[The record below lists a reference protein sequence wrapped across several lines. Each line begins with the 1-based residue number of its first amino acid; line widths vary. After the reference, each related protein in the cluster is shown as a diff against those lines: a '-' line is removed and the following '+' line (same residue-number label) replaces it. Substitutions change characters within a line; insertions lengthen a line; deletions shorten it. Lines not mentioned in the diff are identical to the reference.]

1 MYKPKNKKVK
11 TASPNKRLRG
21 ILIAVIVV
29 FLIIIFRIGWL
40 QFVEGASLKEMM
52 YDQLITSEILTPKR
66 GSIYDSTGKTLAISA
81 QVDTVSVDPR
91 KFIQT
96 DEDGDVDEFKTKAYR
111 EKIAKSFSDI
121 FELDYEETLN
131 KISTDSSF
139 VVIAKK
145 VEKDKIDRLREWM
158 EKEEVYS
165 GISIDEDTKRY
176 YPYNNLASS
185 LIGFCNDDNQGS
197 EGLEYYWNST
207 LTGTDGK
214 IVTSQDA
221 LRDYIPDENQT
232 YIAPQN
238 GSDLTLTIDAK
249 IQSIAEK
256 YLKQGCIENEA
267 SRGGNVIIM
276 DPNTGDILA
285 MATYPDYNL
294 NDPYTPTHIDSKEWN
309 KMSSEDQTNTLYS
322 LYKNRAISDTYEPG
336 SVFKIITSAVA
347 LEEDLA
353 TTDTANAYKCTGVY
367 NVSGVNI
374 SCSHGAV
381 HGNLSLR
388 QALEKSCNAAFM
400 QIGQKIGAKT
410 LYSYYD
416 AFGFFDKT
424 NFASVGEASSNFWN
438 LSDVGPIELA
448 TMSFGQRFNIT
459 PIQMI
464 TAVSAVANGGNLMQP
479 RIVKEIKDTSTGA
492 VQTVEPVT
500 VRQVISKETSEKM
513 LDMLESVVTDGTGK
527 YAQVKG
533 YSIAGKTGTSEPS
546 PGAED
551 QGNVASFAAISP
563 VESPQLVVLVTIYGP
578 QGDNNDGSTVAAPIA
593 AQILNEVLPYM
604 QVPTDST
611 YSSNTEK
618 ITLPDVTNK
627 TVGEAKKILEEAGFT
642 VSTNGSDE
650 DVITEQMPRKGT
662 SLIENSIIKLYTSED
677 ETKVSVTVPDLKMK
691 TISQAKQLLKE
702 KNLNIDIKGSS
713 GVILTQDPISGT
725 SVEEGSIITVTLQ
738 EQ

>member
-91 KFIQT
+91 KFVQT

-145 VEKDKIDRLREWM
+145 VEKDKIDRLKEWM

-238 GSDLTLTIDAK
+238 GSDLTLTIDAN

-438 LSDVGPIELA
+438 SSDVGPIELA

>member
-66 GSIYDSTGKTLAISA
+66 GTIYDSTGKTLAISA

-238 GSDLTLTIDAK
+238 GSDLTLTIDAN

-367 NVSGVNI
+367 NVSGINI

-662 SLIENSIIKLYTSED
+662 SLIENSTIKLYTSED

>member
-1 MYKPKNKKVK
+1 MHKPKSKKIK

-21 ILIAVIVV
+21 ILIAVIIV

-40 QFVEGASLKEMM
+40 QFVEGAFLKEKM
-52 YDQLITSEILTPKR
+52 YDQLVKSEVLTPKR
-66 GSIYDSTGKTLAISA
+66 GTIYDSTGKTLAISA
-81 QVDTVSVDPR
+81 QVDTVNVNPKS
-91 KFIQT
+91 FIQK
-96 DEDGDVDEFKTKAYR
+96 DEDGNVDEFKTKAYR
-111 EKIAKSFSDI
+111 EKIAQSLSDI
-121 FELDYEETLN
+121 FELEYEDTLN
-131 KISTDSSF
+131 KISSDSSF

-145 VEKDKIDRLREWM
+145 VEKDKIDRLKEWM
-158 EKEEVYS
+158 EKEEVYA
-165 GISIDEDTKRY
+165 GINIDEDTKRY

-207 LTGTDGK
+207 LTGTDGR
-214 IVTSQDA
+214 IVTSTDA
-221 LRDYIPDENQT
+221 VSGLIPDENQT

-238 GSDLTLTIDAK
+238 GSDLTLTIDAN

-276 DPNTGDILA
+276 DPNNGDILA

-294 NDPYTPTHIDSKEWN
+294 NDPYTPTHIDSKEWS
-309 KMSSEDQTNTLYS
+309 KLSSDAQANTLYS

-353 TTDTANAYKCTGVY
+353 TTDTANSYKCTGVY
-367 NVSGVNI
+367 NVSGINI

-381 HGNLSLR
+381 HGNLTLR
-388 QALEKSCNAAFM
+388 QALQKSCNAAFM
-400 QIGQKIGAKT
+400 QIGQQVGAKT
-410 LYSYYD
+410 LYNYYD

-438 LSDVGPIELA
+438 LSDVGPVELA

-464 TAVSAVANGGNLMQP
+464 TAISAVANGGNLMQP
-479 RIVKEIKDTSTGA
+479 RIVKEITDTSTGA
-492 VQTVEPVT
+492 VQTIEPVT

-513 LDMLESVVTDGTGK
+513 LDMLESVVTDGTGR

-546 PGAED
+546 PGAEEE
-551 QGNVASFAAISP
+551 GNVASFAAISP

-578 QGDNNDGSTVAAPIA
+578 EGANNDGTFVAGPIA
-593 AQILNEVLPYM
+593 GQILNEVLPYM

-611 YSSNTEK
+611 YSANTEK

-627 TVGEAKKILEEAGFT
+627 TVGEAKKILEEAGFK
-642 VSTNGSDE
+642 VSTDGSDE
-650 DVITEQMPRKGT
+650 EIITEQVPKKGT
-662 SLIENSIIKLYTSED
+662 SLIKDSIIKLYTSED

-691 TISQAKQLLKE
+691 TLSQAKQLLRE

-713 GVILTQDPISGT
+713 GVILTQDPINGT
-725 SVEEGSIITVTLQ
+725 SVEEGSVITVTLQ

>member
-52 YDQLITSEILTPKR
+52 YDQLVTSEILTPKR

-238 GSDLTLTIDAK
+238 GSDLTLTIDAN

>member
-238 GSDLTLTIDAK
+238 GSDLTLTIDAN

-367 NVSGVNI
+367 NVSGINI

-642 VSTNGSDE
+642 VSTSGSDE

>member
-91 KFIQT
+91 KFVQT

-238 GSDLTLTIDAK
+238 GSDLTLTIDAN

-367 NVSGVNI
+367 NVSGINI

-533 YSIAGKTGTSEPS
+533 YSIAGKTGTSERS

>member
-145 VEKDKIDRLREWM
+145 VEKDKIDRLKEWM

-238 GSDLTLTIDAK
+238 GSDLTLTIDAN

-367 NVSGVNI
+367 NVSGINI

>member
-91 KFIQT
+91 KFVQT

-111 EKIAKSFSDI
+111 EKISKSFSDI

-145 VEKDKIDRLREWM
+145 VEKDKIDRLKEWM

-238 GSDLTLTIDAK
+238 GSDLTLTIDAN

-353 TTDTANAYKCTGVY
+353 TTDTANSYKCTGVY

>member
-91 KFIQT
+91 KFVQT

-238 GSDLTLTIDAK
+238 GSDLTLTIDAN

-367 NVSGVNI
+367 NVSGINI

>member
-66 GSIYDSTGKTLAISA
+66 GTIYDSTGKTLAISA

-91 KFIQT
+91 KFVQT

-238 GSDLTLTIDAK
+238 GSDLTLTIDAN

-267 SRGGNVIIM
+267 SRGGNVIII

-294 NDPYTPTHIDSKEWN
+294 NNPYTPTHIDSKEWN

-367 NVSGVNI
+367 NVSGINI

-492 VQTVEPVT
+492 VKTVEPVT

>member
-11 TASPNKRLRG
+11 IASPNKRLRG

-91 KFIQT
+91 KFVQT

-238 GSDLTLTIDAK
+238 GSDLTLTIDAN

-424 NFASVGEASSNFWN
+424 NFASVGEASSNFWK

>member
-91 KFIQT
+91 KFVQT

-238 GSDLTLTIDAK
+238 GSDLTLTIDAN

-294 NDPYTPTHIDSKEWN
+294 NAPYTPTHIDSKEWN

-438 LSDVGPIELA
+438 SSDVGPIELA

>member
-66 GSIYDSTGKTLAISA
+66 GTIYDSTGKTLAISA

-91 KFIQT
+91 KFVQT

-238 GSDLTLTIDAK
+238 GSDLTLTIDAN

-618 ITLPDVTNK
+618 ITLSDVTNK

>member
-91 KFIQT
+91 KFVQT

-111 EKIAKSFSDI
+111 EKIAKSFSDT

-238 GSDLTLTIDAK
+238 GSDLTLTIDAN

-367 NVSGVNI
+367 NVSGINI

>member
-11 TASPNKRLRG
+11 AASTNKRLRG
-21 ILIAVIVV
+21 ILIAVIVI

-40 QFVEGASLKEMM
+40 QFIEGSELKEMM
-52 YDQLITSEILTPKR
+52 YDQLIKSEILTPKR
-66 GSIYDSTGKTLAISA
+66 GTIYDSTGKTLAISA
-81 QVDTVSVDPR
+81 QVDTVSVTPSS
-91 KFIQT
+91 FIQK
-96 DEDGDVDEFKTKAYR
+96 DEDGNIDDFKTKAYR
-111 EKIAKSFSDI
+111 EKVAKSLSDI
-121 FELDYEETLN
+121 FELEYEDTLN
-131 KISTDSSF
+131 KISSDNSF
-139 VVIAKK
+139 VIIAKK
-145 VEKDKIDRLREWM
+145 VEKDKVDRLREWM
-158 EKEEVYS
+158 KKEEIYT
-165 GISIDEDTKRY
+165 GINIDEDTKRY
-176 YPYNNLASS
+176 YPYDNLASS

-207 LTGTDGK
+207 LTGTSGR
-214 IVTSQDA
+214 IVTSTDA
-221 LRDYIPDENQT
+221 ISGLIPDENQT

-238 GSDLTLTIDAK
+238 GSDLTLTIDAN

-294 NDPYTPTHIDSKEWN
+294 NSPYTPTHIDSKEWN
-309 KMSSEDQTNTLYS
+309 KLSSEAQSNTLYS
-322 LYKNRAISDTYEPG
+322 LYKNREISDTYEPG

-353 TTDTANAYKCTGVY
+353 TTDGANSYKCTGVY
-367 NVSGVNI
+367 NVSGINI

-388 QALEKSCNAAFM
+388 QALQKSCNAAFM
-400 QIGQKIGAKT
+400 QIGQKVGVKT
-410 LYSYYD
+410 LYQYYD

-438 LSDVGPIELA
+438 INDVGPIELA

-464 TAVSAVANGGNLMQP
+464 TAVSAVANCGNLMQP
-479 RIVKEIKDTSTGA
+479 RIVKEIKNTSTGA
-492 VQTVEPVT
+492 VQTINPIS
-500 VRQVISKETSEKM
+500 VRQVISKETSEEM
-513 LDMLESVVTDGTGK
+513 LDMLESVVTDGTGR

-563 VESPQLVVLVTIYGP
+563 VESPQLVVLVTVYGP
-578 QGDNNDGSTVAAPIA
+578 EGANNDGSLVAGPIA

-611 YSSNTEK
+611 YSANTEK
-618 ITLPDVTNK
+618 ISLPDVTNK
-627 TVGEAKKILEEAGFT
+627 TVGEAKKILEEAGFIVKT
-642 VSTNGSDE
+642 EGANE
-650 DVITEQMPRKGT
+650 DIITEQVPKKGT
-662 SLIENSIIKLYTSED
+662 NLIKNSIIKLYTSDD

-691 TISQAKQLLKE
+691 TLSQAKQILKE
-702 KNLNIDIKGSS
+702 KNLNIDVKGSS
-713 GVILTQDPISGT
+713 GVVLTQDPINGT
-725 SVEEGSIITVTLQ
+725 SVEEGSVITVTLQ
-738 EQ
+738 QQ

>member
-91 KFIQT
+91 KFVQT

-145 VEKDKIDRLREWM
+145 VEKDKIDRLKEWM

-238 GSDLTLTIDAK
+238 GSDLTLTIDAN
-249 IQSIAEK
+249 IQFIAEK

>member
-66 GSIYDSTGKTLAISA
+66 GTIYDSTGKTLAISA

-91 KFIQT
+91 KFVQT

-145 VEKDKIDRLREWM
+145 VEKDKIDRLKEWM

-238 GSDLTLTIDAK
+238 GSDLTLTIDAN

-336 SVFKIITSAVA
+336 SVFKIMTSAVA

>member
-66 GSIYDSTGKTLAISA
+66 GTIYDSTGKTLAISA

-238 GSDLTLTIDAK
+238 GSDLTLTIDAN

-353 TTDTANAYKCTGVY
+353 TTDTANSYKCTGVY

>member
-91 KFIQT
+91 KFVQT

-145 VEKDKIDRLREWM
+145 VEKDKIDRLKEWM

-238 GSDLTLTIDAK
+238 GSDLTLTIDAN

-642 VSTNGSDE
+642 VSTSGSDE

>member
-91 KFIQT
+91 KFVQT

-238 GSDLTLTIDAK
+238 GSDLTLTIDAN

-367 NVSGVNI
+367 NVSGINI

-662 SLIENSIIKLYTSED
+662 SLIENSTIKLYTSED

>member
-11 TASPNKRLRG
+11 TASTNKRLRG
-21 ILIAVIVV
+21 ILIAVIII

-52 YDQLITSEILTPKR
+52 YDQLVTSEVLTPKR
-66 GSIYDSTGKTLAISA
+66 GTIYDSTGKTLAISA
-81 QVDTVSVDPR
+81 QVDTVSVNP
-91 KFIQT
+91 KSFIQT
-96 DEDGDVDEFKTKAYR
+96 DENGDVDEFKTKAYR

-121 FELDYEETLN
+121 FELDYEDTLN
-131 KISTDSSF
+131 KISSDSTF

-145 VEKDKIDRLREWM
+145 VEKDKIDRLKEWM

-197 EGLEYYWNST
+197 EGLEYYWNTT

-238 GSDLTLTIDAK
+238 GSDLTLTIDAN

-267 SRGGNVIIM
+267 ERGGNVIIM
-276 DPNTGDILA
+276 DPNNGDILA

-336 SVFKIITSAVA
+336 SVFKIITSAIA

-367 NVSGVNI
+367 NVSGINI

-388 QALEKSCNAAFM
+388 QALQKSCNAAFM
-400 QIGQKIGAKT
+400 QIGQKVGAKT
-410 LYSYYD
+410 LYNYYD

-424 NFASVGEASSNFWN
+424 NFASVGEASSNFWS

-492 VQTVEPVT
+492 VQTIEPVT

-513 LDMLESVVTDGTGK
+513 LDMLESVVTDGTGR
-527 YAQVKG
+527 YAQVRG

-578 QGDNNDGSTVAAPIA
+578 QGANDDGSTVAAPIA

-611 YSSNTEK
+611 YSANTEK

-642 VSTNGSDE
+642 VSTNGANE
-650 DVITEQMPRKGT
+650 DVITEQVPKKGT
-662 SLIENSIIKLYTSED
+662 SLIEGSVIKLYTSDD

-691 TISQAKQLLKE
+691 TLSQAKQLLKE
-702 KNLNIDIKGSS
+702 KNLNIDVKGSS
-713 GVILTQDPISGT
+713 GVILTQDPINET
-725 SVEEGSIITVTLQ
+725 SVEEGSVITVTLQ

>member
-66 GSIYDSTGKTLAISA
+66 GTIYDSTGKTLAISA

-91 KFIQT
+91 EFVQT

-238 GSDLTLTIDAK
+238 GSDLTLTIDAN

-367 NVSGVNI
+367 NVSGINI

>member
-91 KFIQT
+91 KFVQT

-111 EKIAKSFSDI
+111 EKISKSFSDI

-238 GSDLTLTIDAK
+238 GSDLTLTIDAN

-353 TTDTANAYKCTGVY
+353 TTDTSNAYKCTGVY

>member
-111 EKIAKSFSDI
+111 EKIAKNFSDI

-238 GSDLTLTIDAK
+238 GSDLTLTIDAN

-367 NVSGVNI
+367 NVSGINI

>member
-66 GSIYDSTGKTLAISA
+66 GTIYDSTGKTLAISA

-91 KFIQT
+91 KFVQT

-238 GSDLTLTIDAK
+238 GSDLTLTIDAN

-424 NFASVGEASSNFWN
+424 NFASVGEASSNFWK

>member
-66 GSIYDSTGKTLAISA
+66 GTIYDSTGKTLAISA

-91 KFIQT
+91 KFVQT

-238 GSDLTLTIDAK
+238 GSDLTLTIDAN

-725 SVEEGSIITVTLQ
+725 YFEEGIIITVTLQ

>member
-66 GSIYDSTGKTLAISA
+66 GTIYDSTGKTLAISA

-91 KFIQT
+91 KFVQT

-238 GSDLTLTIDAK
+238 GSDLTLTIDAN

-353 TTDTANAYKCTGVY
+353 TTDTANSYKCTGVY

>member
-66 GSIYDSTGKTLAISA
+66 GTIYDSTGKTLAISA

-91 KFIQT
+91 KFVQT

-238 GSDLTLTIDAK
+238 GSDLTLTIDAN

-294 NDPYTPTHIDSKEWN
+294 NAPYTPTHIDSKEWN

-438 LSDVGPIELA
+438 SSDVGPIELA

>member
-66 GSIYDSTGKTLAISA
+66 GTIYDSTGKTLAISA

-91 KFIQT
+91 KFVQT

-238 GSDLTLTIDAK
+238 GSDLTLTIDAN

-353 TTDTANAYKCTGVY
+353 TIDTANAYKCTGVY
-367 NVSGVNI
+367 NVSGINI

>member
-111 EKIAKSFSDI
+111 EKIAKNFSDI

-238 GSDLTLTIDAK
+238 GSDLTLTIDAN

-367 NVSGVNI
+367 NVSGINI

-662 SLIENSIIKLYTSED
+662 SLIENSTIKLYTSED

>member
-91 KFIQT
+91 EFVQT

-238 GSDLTLTIDAK
+238 GSDLTLTIDAN

>member
-21 ILIAVIVV
+21 ILITVIVV

-238 GSDLTLTIDAK
+238 GSDLTLTIDAN

>member
-1 MYKPKNKKVK
+1 MNKPKNKKIK

-21 ILIAVIVV
+21 ILIAVIIV

-52 YDQLITSEILTPKR
+52 YDQLVTSEVLTPKR
-66 GSIYDSTGKTLAISA
+66 GTIYDSTGKTLAISA
-81 QVDTVSVDPR
+81 QVDTVSVNP
-91 KFIQT
+91 KSFIQT
-96 DEDGDVDEFKTKAYR
+96 DDNGNVDEFKTKAYR

-121 FELDYEETLN
+121 FELDYEDTLN
-131 KISTDSSF
+131 KISSDSTF

-145 VEKDKIDRLREWM
+145 VEKDKIDRLKEWM
-158 EKEEVYS
+158 EKEDVYS

-197 EGLEYYWNST
+197 EGLEYYWNTT

-238 GSDLTLTIDAK
+238 GSDLTLTIDAN

-267 SRGGNVIIM
+267 ERGGNVIIM
-276 DPNTGDILA
+276 DPNNGDILA

-294 NDPYTPTHIDSKEWN
+294 NDPYTPTHIDSKEWK
-309 KMSSEDQTNTLYS
+309 KMSSEEQTNTLYS

-367 NVSGVNI
+367 NVSGINI

-410 LYSYYD
+410 LYNYYD

-424 NFASVGEASSNFWN
+424 NFSSVGESSSNFWN
-438 LSDVGPIELA
+438 LGDVGPIELA

-479 RIVKEIKDTSTGA
+479 RIVKEIKNTSTGA
-492 VQTVEPVT
+492 VQTIDPVT

-513 LDMLESVVTDGTGK
+513 LDMLESVVTDGTGR

-546 PGAED
+546 PGSED

-578 QGDNNDGSTVAAPIA
+578 KGANDDGSTVAAPIA

-611 YSSNTEK
+611 YSANTEK

-627 TVGEAKKILEEAGFT
+627 TVGEAKKILQEAGFT
-642 VSTNGSDE
+642 VSTNGANE
-650 DVITEQMPRKGT
+650 DVITEQVPKKGT
-662 SLIENSIIKLYTSED
+662 SLIEDSIIKLYTSDD

-691 TISQAKQLLKE
+691 TLSQAKQLLKE

-713 GVILTQDPISGT
+713 GVVLTQDPISGT

>member
-238 GSDLTLTIDAK
+238 GSDLTLTIDAN

-353 TTDTANAYKCTGVY
+353 TTDTSNAYKCTGVY
-367 NVSGVNI
+367 NVSGINI

>member
-66 GSIYDSTGKTLAISA
+66 GTIYDSTGKTLAISA

-91 KFIQT
+91 KFVQT

-238 GSDLTLTIDAK
+238 GSDLTLTIDAN

-367 NVSGVNI
+367 NVSGINI

-492 VQTVEPVT
+492 VKTVEPVT

>member
-11 TASPNKRLRG
+11 TASTNKRLRG
-21 ILIAVIVV
+21 ILIAVIII

-52 YDQLITSEILTPKR
+52 YDQLVTSEVLTPKR
-66 GSIYDSTGKTLAISA
+66 GTIYDSTGKTLAISA
-81 QVDTVSVDPR
+81 QVDTVSVNP
-91 KFIQT
+91 KSFIQT
-96 DEDGDVDEFKTKAYR
+96 DENGDVDEFKTKAYR

-121 FELDYEETLN
+121 FELDYEDTLN
-131 KISTDSSF
+131 KISSDSTF

-145 VEKDKIDRLREWM
+145 VEKDKIDRLKEWM
-158 EKEEVYS
+158 KKEEVYS

-197 EGLEYYWNST
+197 EGLEYYWNTT

-238 GSDLTLTIDAK
+238 GSDLALTIDAN

-267 SRGGNVIIM
+267 ERGGNVIIM
-276 DPNTGDILA
+276 DPNNGDILA

-336 SVFKIITSAVA
+336 SVFKIITSAIA

-367 NVSGVNI
+367 NVSGINI

-388 QALEKSCNAAFM
+388 QALQKSCNAAFM
-400 QIGQKIGAKT
+400 QIGQKVGAKT
-410 LYSYYD
+410 LYNYYD

-424 NFASVGEASSNFWN
+424 NFASVGEASSNFWS

-492 VQTVEPVT
+492 VQTIEPVT

-513 LDMLESVVTDGTGK
+513 LDMLESVVTDGTGR

-578 QGDNNDGSTVAAPIA
+578 QGANDDGSTVAAPIA

-611 YSSNTEK
+611 YSANTEK

-642 VSTNGSDE
+642 VSTNGANE
-650 DVITEQMPRKGT
+650 DVITEQVPKKGT
-662 SLIENSIIKLYTSED
+662 SLIEGSVIKLYTSDD

-691 TISQAKQLLKE
+691 TLSQAKQLLKE
-702 KNLNIDIKGSS
+702 KNLNIDVKGSS
-713 GVILTQDPISGT
+713 GVILTQDPINET
-725 SVEEGSIITVTLQ
+725 SVEEGSVITVTLQ

>member
-96 DEDGDVDEFKTKAYR
+96 DEDGNVDEFKTKAYR

-238 GSDLTLTIDAK
+238 GSDLTLTIDAN

-367 NVSGVNI
+367 NVSGINI

>member
-1 MYKPKNKKVK
+1 MNKPKNKKVK

-91 KFIQT
+91 KFVQT

-145 VEKDKIDRLREWM
+145 VEKDKIDRLKEWM

-238 GSDLTLTIDAK
+238 GSDLTLTIDAN

-367 NVSGVNI
+367 NVSGINI

>member
-66 GSIYDSTGKTLAISA
+66 GTIYDSTGKTLAISA

-91 KFIQT
+91 KFVQT

-238 GSDLTLTIDAK
+238 GSDLTLTIDAN

-294 NDPYTPTHIDSKEWN
+294 NAPYTPTHIDSKEWN

-367 NVSGVNI
+367 NVSGINI

-578 QGDNNDGSTVAAPIA
+578 QGDNNDGSIVAAPIA

>member
-66 GSIYDSTGKTLAISA
+66 GTIYDSTGKTLAISA

-111 EKIAKSFSDI
+111 EKIAKNFSDI

-238 GSDLTLTIDAK
+238 GSDLTLTIDAN

-367 NVSGVNI
+367 NVSGINI

-662 SLIENSIIKLYTSED
+662 SLIENSTIKLYTSED